1 MIYRLYSDLSTFKDL
16 AFGPGL
22 NVLLAEKSE
31 GATDRQTRNRAGKSS
46 MVELVHFL
54 LGSNAKPDSLFR
66 RPALVDSTFGMEFD
80 LGTNRAVVERTGAR
94 HGQVTVEG
102 DFAAWPIAPKAKDDR
117 HLLSNNNWKAVLARL
132 MFGVDEQEESWTP
145 TFRSM
150 ISYFARRERSGGM
163 HQPVRQSAQQATAD
177 YQINLSY
184 LLGLDWTVPQA
195 WQVVRDREK
204 NLGELKK
211 SLKEGAFG
219 QVIDKASTLKTQLVL
234 AQDRLARLKDQL
246 ASFRVVAEY
255 HELEKESSE
264 LTAKLA
270 ALADE
275 NTLDLRYIG
284 EVERTMKEEVPPAPP
299 ELQRLYSEAG
309 VVLPNLV
316 QRRFE
321 DVKTFHESVIR
332 NRQSYLKG
340 EVEAA
345 HQRIAE
351 RGQAQERLDQR
362 RAEVMGILKS
372 SGALDQFTA
381 LQGEAVRAEVAVEN
395 LRHKYDAAEALESGT
410 LRLKVERSRLQE
422 RLRQDYSE
430 REDVVNEA
438 ILTFQEISSSLYEE
452 SKAGS
457 LTLNPTENG
466 PEFEIEIQGSKSRGV
481 NNMQIFCFDM
491 MLTLLSLRR
500 GRSPGFLIHDSHLFD
515 GVDER
520 QAGKAL
526 ALGARLAEEY
536 GFQYIVTLN
545 TDDIP
550 RESPT
555 GFRVEDFAV
564 DVRLSDATEDGGLF
578 GCRFD

>member
-1 MIYRLYSDLSTFKDL
+1 MIHRIYSDLSTFK
-16 AFGPGL
+16 GL
-22 NVLLAEKSE
+22 TFRAGLDVLLAEKSE

-54 LGSNAKPDSLFR
+54 LGSKANPDSLFR
-66 RPALVDSTFGMEFD
+66 RPELVDFTFGMEFD
-80 LGTNRAVVERTGAR
+80 LGGSRATVERMGAK
-94 HGQVTVEG
+94 HGQLTVEG
-102 DFAAWPIAPKAKDDR
+102 DFSAWPVKPKAKDGR
-117 HLLSNNNWKAVLARL
+117 HVLSNNNWKVVLAKL
-132 MFGVDEQEESWTP
+132 MFGVEEQEGSWTP

-150 ISYFARRERSGGM
+150 ISYFARRERSGGL
-163 HQPVRQSAQQATAD
+163 HLSVRQSAQQATAD

-184 LLGLDWTVPQA
+184 LLGLDWTVPQS
-195 WQVVRDREK
+195 WQTVRDREK
-204 NLGELKK
+204 NLGELRK
-211 SLKEGAFG
+211 SLKEGTFG
-219 QVIDKASTLKTQLVL
+219 QFIDKASTLKTQLVL
-234 AQDRLARLKDQL
+234 AQDRLAKLKDQL
-246 ASFRVVAEY
+246 ASFRVVEEY
-255 HELEKESSE
+255 HELERESSE
-264 LTAKLA
+264 LTSRLA
-270 ALADE
+270 VLADE
-275 NTLDLRYIG
+275 NTLDLRYIA
-284 EVERTMKEEVPPAPP
+284 ESERTMEEEVPPAPP
-299 ELQRLYSEAG
+299 DLQRLYTEAG
-309 VVLPNLV
+309 VVLPGLV

-332 NRQSYLKG
+332 NRQSYLHG

-345 HQRIAE
+345 RHRLSE
-351 RGQAQERLDQR
+351 RGQAQQRLDER
-362 RAEVMGILKS
+362 RAQVLGILKS

-381 LQGEAVRAEVAVEN
+381 LQGEVVRTEVAVET
-395 LRHKYDAAEALESGT
+395 LRQKYDAAEALESGT
-410 LRLKVERSRLQE
+410 LKLKMERTHLQE

-430 REDVVNEA
+430 RESIVNEA

-500 GRSPGFLIHDSHLFD
+500 GRSPMFLIHDSHLFD

-526 ALGARLAEEY
+526 ALGAELARRH

-550 RESPT
+550 KETPP
-555 GFRVEDFAV
+555 GFKVEDHAL

-578 GCRFD
+578 GFRFD